1 MENIIEI
8 KNLKKKYDD
17 KFELG
22 EIDIKIPKGII
33 VGLIGENGAGKT
45 TLIKSMLNI
54 IKIDSGE
61 IKIFGKDYKKEEK
74 EIKEDIGVVLDN
86 MFFPELLNAKD
97 INNAMKDVY
106 KNWDS
111 ELYFSYLKE
120 FDLLDNKPLK
130 SMSKGMR
137 KKLEIATAL
146 AHKPKLLILDEPT
159 SGLDPVVR
167 NEVLDIFL
175 KFIEDEEH
183 SILLSTHITSDLEHI
198 ADEII
203 FIDKG
208 KKVLQKSRDEIIDNY
223 GILKCDIDYFSNI
236 DKKDMVAYKKTKYAY
251 EIFVIYIMLAFQG
264 TFDVTFI
271 IPLIGIMLFIS
282 TFSYDDFNNWN
293 SYAVTLPNG
302 RKNVV
307 RAKYIAS
314 IILTII
320 LAIVSL
326 TIGIG
331 ISYTKTNS
339 INLDEIISS
348 LMGTMLSSIIII
360 SLLYPIVFKF
370 GATNGRIIL
379 FAVVFGIAGIGD

>member
-22 EIDIKIPKGII
+22 KIDITIPKGVI

-45 TLIKSMLNI
+45 TLIKLMLNI
-54 IKIDSGE
+54 IKSDNGE
-61 IKIFGKDYKKEEK
+61 IKIFGKDNKRKEK

-97 INNAMKDVY
+97 INNSMKDIY

-111 ELYFSYLKE
+111 KLYFSYLNE
-120 FDLLDNKPLK
+120 FDLPDNKSLK

-159 SGLDPVVR
+159 SGLDPVIR
-167 NEVLDIFL
+167 NEVLDIFQ

-183 SILLSTHITSDLEHI
+183 GVLLSTHITSDLEHI

-236 DKKDMVAYKKTKYAY
+236 DKKDIITYKKTKYAY
-251 EIFVIYIMLAFQG
+251 EILVDDKEKTSKKYPSCVIDKI
-264 TFDVTFI
+264 
-271 IPLIGIMLFIS
+271 
-282 TFSYDDFNNWN
+282 
-293 SYAVTLPNG
+293 TLE
-302 RKNVV
+302 
-307 RAKYIAS
+307 
-314 IILTII
+314 
-320 LAIVSL
+320 
-326 TIGIG
+326 
-331 ISYTKTNS
+331 
-339 INLDEIISS
+339 D
-348 LMGTMLSSIIII
+348 LMVLVIKGEKIC
-360 SLLYPIVFKF
+360 
-370 GATNGRIIL
+370 
-379 FAVVFGIAGIGD
+379 

>member
-22 EIDIKIPKGII
+22 EIDITIPKGVI
-33 VGLIGENGAGKT
+33 VGLIGENGSGKT
-45 TLIKSMLNI
+45 TLIKLMLNI
-54 IKIDSGE
+54 IKSDNGE
-61 IKIFGKDYKKEEK
+61 IKIFGKDNKRKEK

-97 INNAMKDVY
+97 INNSMKDIY

-111 ELYFSYLKE
+111 KLYFSYLKE
-120 FDLLDNKPLK
+120 FDLPDNKSLK

-159 SGLDPVVR
+159 SGLDPVIR
-167 NEVLDIFL
+167 NEVLDIFQ

-183 SILLSTHITSDLEHI
+183 GVLLSTHITSDLEHI

-236 DKKDMVAYKKTKYAY
+236 DKKDIITYKKTKYVY
-251 EIFVIYIMLAFQG
+251 EILVDDKEMTSKKYPSCVIDKI
-264 TFDVTFI
+264 
-271 IPLIGIMLFIS
+271 
-282 TFSYDDFNNWN
+282 
-293 SYAVTLPNG
+293 TLE
-302 RKNVV
+302 
-307 RAKYIAS
+307 
-314 IILTII
+314 
-320 LAIVSL
+320 
-326 TIGIG
+326 
-331 ISYTKTNS
+331 
-339 INLDEIISS
+339 D
-348 LMGTMLSSIIII
+348 LMVLVIKGEK
-360 SLLYPIVFKF
+360 VC
-370 GATNGRIIL
+370 
-379 FAVVFGIAGIGD
+379 

>member
-1 MENIIEI
+1 MENIIDI

-22 EIDIKIPKGII
+22 KIDISIPKGVI

-120 FDLLDNKPLK
+120 FDLPENKPLK

-137 KKLEIATAL
+137 KKLEIVAAIS
-146 AHKPKLLILDEPT
+146 HKPKLLILDEPT

-167 NEVLDIFL
+167 SEVLEIFQ

-236 DKKDMVAYKKTKYAY
+236 DKKDIIAYKKTKYAY
-251 EIFVIYIMLAFQG
+251 EILVNDKEQASKKYHNCVIDKI
-264 TFDVTFI
+264 
-271 IPLIGIMLFIS
+271 
-282 TFSYDDFNNWN
+282 
-293 SYAVTLPNG
+293 TLE
-302 RKNVV
+302 
-307 RAKYIAS
+307 
-314 IILTII
+314 
-320 LAIVSL
+320 
-326 TIGIG
+326 
-331 ISYTKTNS
+331 
-339 INLDEIISS
+339 D
-348 LMGTMLSSIIII
+348 LMVLVIKGEKIC
-360 SLLYPIVFKF
+360 
-370 GATNGRIIL
+370 
-379 FAVVFGIAGIGD
+379 